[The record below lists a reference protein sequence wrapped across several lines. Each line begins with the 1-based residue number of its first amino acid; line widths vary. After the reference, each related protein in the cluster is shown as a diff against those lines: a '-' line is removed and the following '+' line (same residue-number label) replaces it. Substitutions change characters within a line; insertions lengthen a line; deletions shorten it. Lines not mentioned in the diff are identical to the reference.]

1 MKILAF
7 DQALRQSGYC
17 LFEDGKPTKW
27 GLINPKPKNADV
39 QTALVS
45 LRRQFR

>member
-17 LFEDGKPTKW
+17 LFEDGKPVKW